1 MTKIE
6 CNFKVSKDILI
17 QRGVCQGCPISPLL
31 FNIAV
36 NFVYNELCDP
46 VYADRFGYKLHP
58 NYDAVSLAGFADDKA
73 VASNSKESAVH
84 SIQLIQSL
92 LHKIGIGINPK
103 KSHAI
108 ILRNGTLYPESLSLL
123 SGDVIRS
130 ISSDECIKYLGCS
143 FNDEIKF
150 DHDVLEV
157 FTKNCQK
164 LITSPLLKPDQKLN
178 VINQYLSPTL
188 IYPLQ
193 IAQLSNIPNSLL
205 EGMDIIIRRT
215 VKAIVGLPTHTITSM
230 LYAPRNVRGLGILN
244 CKWELYL
251 QHYSIA
257 SKLSSVNDEI
267 LHISFDCNAEMKT
280 CVDHL
285 KVEGTNSRELRSALR
300 TKSFEEWSKG
310 SYQGIGVKHF
320 ADHKQANA
328 FITNKNSLSSSE
340 WVAAIKLS
348 VNYANLAGVPGV
360 QSSSNNSNLCRRCFR
375 EKETLPHVLGSC
387 CYNEQLVTSRHHK
400 IKRRIIELLKEKQVE
415 CYEEVSC
422 VDSNGSRRFC
432 DIVAFPKNDKKA
444 YILDPTIRYESNDN
458 DQAEKVDKEKKSIYE
473 PCIEYLKEK
482 YSEKY
487 PNRKYEVIGIWF
499 GSRGTISKFTLDVL
513 DSFNIQRK
521 HVQELSETI
530 IKQSLH
536 ILHNHI
542 YSVSK

>member
-73 VASNSKESAVH
+73 VASNSKKSAVH

-108 ILRNGTLYPESLSLL
+108 ILRNGTLCPESLSRL

-130 ISSDECIKYLGCS
+130 ISSDECIKYLGCT

-205 EGMDIIIRRT
+205 EGLEGMDIIIRRT

-267 LHISFDCNAEMKT
+267 LNISFDCNAEMKT

-285 KVEGTNSRELRSALR
+285 KVG
-300 TKSFEEWSKG
+300 
-310 SYQGIGVKHF
+310 
-320 ADHKQANA
+320 
-328 FITNKNSLSSSE
+328 
-340 WVAAIKLS
+340 
-348 VNYANLAGVPGV
+348 GVPGV

-387 CYNEQLVTSRHHK
+387 CCNEQMVTSRHHK

-415 CYEEVSC
+415 YYEEVSC
-422 VDSNGSRRFC
+422 VDCNGSRRFC

-458 DQAEKVDKEKKSIYE
+458 DQYHHRQKFVLVFQLQIFQRVIFWCSRVDPAPKW
-473 PCIEYLKEK
+473 
-482 YSEKY
+482 
-487 PNRKYEVIGIWF
+487 EVLCLFSPI
-499 GSRGTISKFTLDVL
+499 
-513 DSFNIQRK
+513 
-521 HVQELSETI
+521 
-530 IKQSLH
+530 
-536 ILHNHI
+536 
-542 YSVSK
+542 

>member
-1 MTKIE
+1 
-6 CNFKVSKDILI
+6 
-17 QRGVCQGCPISPLL
+17 
-31 FNIAV
+31 
-36 NFVYNELCDP
+36 
-46 VYADRFGYKLHP
+46 
-58 NYDAVSLAGFADDKA
+58 
-73 VASNSKESAVH
+73 
-84 SIQLIQSL
+84 
-92 LHKIGIGINPK
+92 
-103 KSHAI
+103 
-108 ILRNGTLYPESLSLL
+108 
-123 SGDVIRS
+123 
-130 ISSDECIKYLGCS
+130 
-143 FNDEIKF
+143 
-150 DHDVLEV
+150 
-157 FTKNCQK
+157 
-164 LITSPLLKPDQKLN
+164 
-178 VINQYLSPTL
+178 
-188 IYPLQ
+188 
-193 IAQLSNIPNSLL
+193 
-205 EGMDIIIRRT
+205 MDIIIRRT

-444 YILDPTIRYESNDN
+444 YHY
-458 DQAEKVDKEKKSIYE
+458 VDI
-473 PCIEYLKEK
+473 
-482 YSEKY
+482 
-487 PNRKYEVIGIWF
+487 
-499 GSRGTISKFTLDVL
+499 
-513 DSFNIQRK
+513 
-521 HVQELSETI
+521 
-530 IKQSLH
+530 
-536 ILHNHI
+536 
-542 YSVSK
+542 

>member
-1 MTKIE
+1 M
-6 CNFKVSKDILI
+6 
-17 QRGVCQGCPISPLL
+17 
-31 FNIAV
+31 
-36 NFVYNELCDP
+36 
-46 VYADRFGYKLHP
+46 
-58 NYDAVSLAGFADDKA
+58 
-73 VASNSKESAVH
+73 
-84 SIQLIQSL
+84 
-92 LHKIGIGINPK
+92 
-103 KSHAI
+103 
-108 ILRNGTLYPESLSLL
+108 
-123 SGDVIRS
+123 
-130 ISSDECIKYLGCS
+130 
-143 FNDEIKF
+143 
-150 DHDVLEV
+150 
-157 FTKNCQK
+157 
-164 LITSPLLKPDQKLN
+164 
-178 VINQYLSPTL
+178 
-188 IYPLQ
+188 
-193 IAQLSNIPNSLL
+193 
-205 EGMDIIIRRT
+205 
-215 VKAIVGLPTHTITSM
+215 
-230 LYAPRNVRGLGILN
+230 
-244 CKWELYL
+244 
-251 QHYSIA
+251 
-257 SKLSSVNDEI
+257 
-267 LHISFDCNAEMKT
+267 ISFRSYC
-280 CVDHL
+280 
-285 KVEGTNSRELRSALR
+285 GT
-300 TKSFEEWSKG
+300 
-310 SYQGIGVKHF
+310 
-320 ADHKQANA
+320 
-328 FITNKNSLSSSE
+328 NSLSSSE

-499 GSRGTISKFTLDVL
+499 GSRGTISKFTLDVF